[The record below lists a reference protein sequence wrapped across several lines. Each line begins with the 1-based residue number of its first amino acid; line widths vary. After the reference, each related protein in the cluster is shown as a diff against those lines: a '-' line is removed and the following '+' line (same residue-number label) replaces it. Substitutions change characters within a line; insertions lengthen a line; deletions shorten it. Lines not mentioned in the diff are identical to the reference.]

1 MCGKFDSRPRSFS
14 CMLYGGHQGLLSAIL
29 CARYRIR
36 QGNSAWIKMFY
47 QPLDNIRYSIA
58 DFVNDISWTMVIS
71 NQEADIGCCH
81 YRMDLHKGEGYLW
94 HFLLPLMTVAA
105 NFYHSILASCAGS
118 PCLFNRLL
126 KIYLESRSMVCQIF
140 GNIVLYLSR
149 VSECLWG
156 ALSIFGS
163 IDSAQASICV
173 LQHTGSQKSYTSI
186 NYSFMPSFLRIF
198 LQSYQSYYALLIEMW
213 GYSSCVSLD
222 VINTCRML
230 RSNLTPNFVCWNARA
245 LQTSS

>member
-1 MCGKFDSRPRSFS
+1 LVSSDEESGDRFATDSSDSCAIHFMCGKFDSRPRSFS

-149 VSECLWG
+149 VSECL
-156 ALSIFGS
+156 
-163 IDSAQASICV
+163 
-173 LQHTGSQKSYTSI
+173 
-186 NYSFMPSFLRIF
+186 
-198 LQSYQSYYALLIEMW
+198 
-213 GYSSCVSLD
+213 
-222 VINTCRML
+222 
-230 RSNLTPNFVCWNARA
+230 
-245 LQTSS
+245 